1 MSRHPG
7 QRGRRRALRQL
18 GGALGA
24 WASGLAVPAWAQG
37 YGARAP
43 SPAASD
49 PVAAAAPPQPAPVPG
64 SSATDGSEV
73 RLALLLGNRQY
84 PEPFDLPPIPKNLR
98 DLKGALEHRG
108 FQVTDALDRD
118 LASSRAAIDGFI
130 RLAQTA
136 PPNATLLFYFSGHG
150 VQIDSANLLLPA
162 GLSPALQSDA
172 MRKGSLQLL
181 SDVVGRLPERPQG
194 QVIAVV
200 DACRTTLKQATED
213 AGLNQVEA
221 PPGCVI
227 AFSTGAGRPAIAPA
241 VETQNTFYTGSLVR
255 LLASTSDETSFS
267 ELFQLVKQDVR
278 ETMLKHPVEAIRKLA
293 QDPFIADNS
302 RSRVTLAPR
311 SVRETRGPR
320 FANRNEEADWQRLQE
335 ATWPPEVLQ
344 LADAYLRDHPD
355 SKLAGAAKV
364 ARTGSDNAARLLKRS
379 DVRLY
384 KSAFQLQDGLSEDE
398 RRDIARAGIGDKD
411 AAARMGRRA
420 MAKGGAGLQRYEGW
434 LQYASALGNGI
445 AAYELALHY
454 RRQEQP
460 VMASRYESIARELG
474 YNPPTSLDNV
484 RK

>member
-1 MSRHPG
+1 MSQQPG

-24 WASGLAVPAWAQG
+24 WASGAAVPAWAQG
-37 YGARAP
+37 YGRRP
-43 SPAASD
+43 
-49 PVAAAAPPQPAPVPG
+49 AAAPAEPTAPASAPVQSVPA
-64 SSATDGSEV
+64 SSAGDGSEV

-98 DLKGALEHRG
+98 DLKSALEHRG
-108 FQVTDALDRD
+108 FQVSDALDRD
-118 LASSRAAIDGFI
+118 LPSSRAAIDDFV
-130 RLAQTA
+130 RQAQTA

-150 VQIDSANLLLPA
+150 VQIESANLLLPA
-162 GLSPALQSDA
+162 GLSPALQADA
-172 MRKGSLQLL
+172 MRRGSLQLL
-181 SDVVGRLPERPQG
+181 SDIVGRLPERPQG

-320 FANRNEEADWQRLQE
+320 FASRNEEADWQRLQE

-384 KSAFQLQDGLSEDE
+384 KSAFQLQDSLSEDE

-420 MAKGGAGLQRYEGW
+420 MAKGGTGLPRYEGW

-460 VMASRYESIARELG
+460 VMASRYEAIARELG
-474 YNPPTSLDNV
+474 YNPPVSLDNV

>member
-1 MSRHPG
+1 MSVNHG
-7 QRGRRRALRQL
+7 HGGRRRALHQL
-18 GGALGA
+18 GGALGV
-24 WASGLAVPAWAQG
+24 WATGLPAWSQG
-37 YGARAP
+37 YGAR
-43 SPAASD
+43 SEAASASTSEPAV
-49 PVAAAAPPQPAPVPG
+49 PVAG
-64 SSATDGSEV
+64 ATDGSEV

-84 PEPFDLPPIPKNLR
+84 PEPYDLPPIPKNLR
-98 DLKGALEHRG
+98 DLKSALEHRG

-118 LASSRAAIDGFI
+118 LPSSRTAIDDFI

-162 GLSPALQSDA
+162 GLHPELKSDA

-200 DACRTTLKQATED
+200 DACRTTLKQASED

-221 PPGCVI
+221 PQGSVI
-227 AFSTGAGRPAIAPA
+227 AFATGAGRPAIAPA

-293 QDPFIADNS
+293 QDPFIADNT

-320 FANRNEEADWQRLQE
+320 FATRNEEADWARLLE

-344 LADAYLRDHPD
+344 LADAYLRDHPE

-379 DVRLY
+379 DVKLF
-384 KSAFQLQDGLSEDE
+384 KSAFQLQEGQTDDE

-420 MAKGGAGLQRYEGW
+420 MAKSGGAGGAGLQRYEGW

-460 VMASRYESIARELG
+460 VMASRYESMARELG
-474 YNPPTSLDNV
+474 YNPPLSLDNV